1 MVKAMP
7 AGSSSRISVL
17 RDNRVV
23 PLIPTASAGKGQ
35 AQPWQHLKLERHA
48 VGAIEI
54 PEHVHGE
61 FCLHLQLAGR
71 EDFEWWSEGRNR
83 VERTAPGSMILLAPG
98 TRDRLHWQGAS
109 ERLILSFEA
118 SLLEGIAGSPAPSF
132 RNRWS
137 LDDPGLAHLL
147 RGMEAE
153 RAAGWPLGT
162 LYADLLGLGLARH
175 LLERHA
181 SSPQAFELQGKLP
194 MPKLRR
200 TLEFMTANL
209 DRDLRL
215 EEIAAEAGLSA
226 FHFAR
231 EFRATTG
238 QTPYQYLL
246 DQRISHAKTMLR
258 ATDWQVGEVGRLV
271 GFGSPVN
278 FVRAFRQRV
287 GVTPGVWR
295 GAP

>member
-1 MVKAMP
+1 MVKPVP
-7 AGSSSRISVL
+7 AGSPTRISVL

-23 PLIPTASAGKGQ
+23 PLIPTARAGK
-35 AQPWQHLKLERHA
+35 ATPQPWRHIKLERHA

-61 FCLHLQLAGR
+61 FCLHLQLSGAD
-71 EDFEWWSEGRNR
+71 DFEWWSEGRNR
-83 VERTAPGSMILLAPG
+83 VERTAPGAMILLAPG

-109 ERLILSFEA
+109 ERLILSFEPE
-118 SLLEGIAGSPAPSF
+118 LLGDAAPSF

-137 LDDPGLAHLL
+137 LDDPALAHLL

-153 RAAGWPLGT
+153 RASNWPLGA

-175 LLERHA
+175 MLQRHA
-181 SSPQAFELQGKLP
+181 STPRRFELQGKLP

-200 TLEFMTANL
+200 TLEFMTDNL
-209 DRDLRL
+209 NRDLRL
-215 EEIAAEAGLSA
+215 EDVAAEAGLSP

-246 DQRISHAKTMLR
+246 DQRIDRAKHLLR
-258 ATDWQVGEVGRLV
+258 ATDWQVGEIGQQV
-271 GFGSPVN
+271 GFASPVN

-287 GVTPGVWR
+287 GATPGAWR
-295 GAP
+295 SGSF